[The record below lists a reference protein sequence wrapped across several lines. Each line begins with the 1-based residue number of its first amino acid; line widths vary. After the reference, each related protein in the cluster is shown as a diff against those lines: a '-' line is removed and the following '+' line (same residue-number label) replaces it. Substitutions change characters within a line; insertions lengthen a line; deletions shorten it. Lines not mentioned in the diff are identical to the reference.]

1 MSYFTHSVV
10 EVWYG
15 RDVLQSVDLAAEMI
29 IKHYL
34 TPVFSTLTGNSALNL
49 LLPFSHF
56 SHFNQV
62 DDVVSVMQWMRKAT
76 CTFEC
81 LVV

>member
-1 MSYFTHSVV
+1 MKIGTQLHTNVIIKVRPIILFSC
-10 EVWYG
+10 
-15 RDVLQSVDLAAEMI
+15 VDLIAEI
-29 IKHYL
+29 IL
-34 TPVFSTLTGNSALNL
+34 THVFSTLTGNSALNL

-76 CTFEC
+76 
-81 LVV
+81 